1 VAVLPIRR
9 ASLPWSPTPGG
20 ALVLSGGWLTWTG
33 WLFGAV
39 SFLGL
44 VYQVIDARKQR
55 KVHQEELATQEAYA
69 REQRAHAAKV
79 EEHNRTLQGQLN
91 AIQLENRE
99 TEEKLQLTIQEHGR
113 LRPVWSEPNDQDLGV
128 GFVGRRELLDWILG
142 TIALDRNHRIIVLY
156 GRPGIG
162 KSRIALH
169 LAAMIEPE
177 AKHPFRGDGLLWS
190 ELGKTPDQED
200 ILLRWY
206 TAGGGAA
213 GNPGNLSQAVSDL
226 LSTRHP
232 LVIMD
237 DVRSVD
243 DIAPLIDATPGCPT
257 LVTTADERVA
267 DAIIHYHSGA
277 IKHEVM
283 ELTGDEADELLR
295 ERISLTLGTLPPQY
309 IARLTQRV
317 DADPFSII
325 QLGSYVTDTLRRSQ
339 GSVWQSEDLDDV
351 LFSPFAGPDLGTQ
364 HGSHVG
370 QERNISGTDLYRA
383 RIQESLED
391 AVSSSGPA
399 ADGVL
404 DAAARRI
411 LQLMTMLRPRP
422 ESFSAAEIAEIAGG
436 DVDEESAERNLGELA
451 RRSFVI
457 REEPDPLTRDAGGTG
472 DHTAHVY
479 SLHRLAR
486 RTIQDLIPVER
497 GAAAR
502 THRRAARYWSGVVDP
517 NRDAASSYLS
527 ALNREGHTWQRG
539 SRNLLYHLGQMKDR
553 HAARLAFDKV
563 YFELFWWWG
572 LYLRYP
578 VLEDLLG
585 DWKSSE
591 REYATARERAED
603 DRWLRAI
610 TAFQEE
616 YRPAHDGTFFQESD
630 LRHNDRDWT
639 AVEVALTEILAI
651 DHLDGDPAGLADH
664 VQWHTRAL
672 IEFFLADACRFRGL
686 TDQVDRHYATLR
698 QLLTRCVEEQ
708 DTHQEDCAW
717 NLAWLDYEEADNAL
731 DRAARGDSAQY
742 AVAIAQAASSIRC
755 VLTEEP
761 AEEGGA
767 AKLMARPE
775 IDDWEILALACRA
788 WGDAIF
794 AATGPVEATDF
805 YRAAAVFAF
814 AWQYF
819 QKTTPS
825 TDAYTQT
832 FYGDILRHIVG
843 KLQAAHAQ
851 DPARAAEMV
860 SRFLEIRGAFGA
872 SAQSDAAQSDA
883 SPKGT
888 RIASQATYFRE
899 SFPRQAF
906 GIANVRAPYAHQPA
920 MPAALPG
927 TVDQML
933 TRLWH
938 EVQKTAAQPQ
948 AALPGP
954 EPIMW

>member
-1 VAVLPIRR
+1 
-9 ASLPWSPTPGG
+9 
-20 ALVLSGGWLTWTG
+20 LVLSGGWLTWTG

-39 SFLGL
+39 SFIGL
-44 VYQVIDARKQR
+44 VYQVIDARKQK

-69 REQRAHAAKV
+69 QEQKAHAVKV
-79 EEHNRTLQGQLN
+79 EEHNTTLQGQLQ
-91 AIQLENRE
+91 AIQLENRL
-99 TEEKLQLTIQEHGR
+99 TDEKLQLTIRKYGR
-113 LRPVWSEPNDQDLGV
+113 PPPVWSEPNDQDLGV
-128 GFVGRRELLDWILG
+128 DFVGRRALLDRILG
-142 TIALDRNHRIIVLY
+142 TFALDRKPRITIVLY

-162 KSRIALH
+162 KSRIALL
-169 LAAMIEPE
+169 LAEMVHPD
-177 AKHPFRGDGLLWS
+177 AKHPFRGDGLFWS
-190 ELGKTPDQED
+190 ELGKTPDRED

-206 TAGGGAA
+206 NACGGTADD
-213 GNPGNLSQAVSDL
+213 PGHLAQGVNDL
-226 LSTRHP
+226 LRTRHP

-243 DIAPLIDATPGCPT
+243 DITPLIDATPGCPT

-267 DAIIHYHSGA
+267 DEIIRYHSGA
-277 IKHEVM
+277 IKHEVT
-283 ELTGDEADELLR
+283 ELTSDEAVELLQK
-295 ERISLTLGTLPPQY
+295 RIQLTVGTLPPEY
-309 IARLTQRV
+309 IQRLARRV
-317 DADPFSII
+317 DADPFSVI

-339 GSVWQSEDLDDV
+339 GSLWQAEDLDDV
-351 LFSPFAGPDLGTQ
+351 LFSPFARPDMGTQ
-364 HGSHVG
+364 QGSHVG
-370 QERNISGTDLYRA
+370 RERTISGTDLYRA

-391 AVSSSGPA
+391 PASSRGPA
-399 ADGVL
+399 AEGAL
-404 DAAARRI
+404 GSAARGI
-411 LQLMTMLRPRP
+411 LRLMTMLRPRP
-422 ESFSAAEIAEIAGG
+422 ESFSPAEIAEIAGG
-436 DVDEESAERNLGELA
+436 DLDEESARRNLRELA
-451 RRSFVI
+451 QRSFVI
-457 REEPDPLTRDAGGTG
+457 REEPDSLDAGGTG
-472 DHTAHVY
+472 DHSADVY

-486 RTIQDLIPVER
+486 RTIKDLIPVER

-502 THRRAARYWSGVVDP
+502 IHRRAARYWSGVVDP

-603 DRWLRAI
+603 DRWFRAL
-610 TAFQEE
+610 TAFHEE

-630 LRHNDRDWT
+630 LRRNDRDWT

-664 VQWHTRAL
+664 AQWHTRAL
-672 IEFFLADACRFRGL
+672 IEFFLADASRFRGL
-686 TDQVDRHYATLR
+686 TDQADRHYATVR

-708 DTHQEDCAW
+708 DTHHEDCAW

-742 AVAIAQAASSIRC
+742 AVAIAKAASSIRC

-761 AEEGGA
+761 AEEGGEA
-767 AKLMARPE
+767 ELMTRPE
-775 IDDWEILALACRA
+775 IDDWEILTLACRA
-788 WGDAIF
+788 WGDAVF
-794 AATGPVEATDF
+794 AATGPVEATGF
-805 YRAAAVFAF
+805 YQAAAVFAF
-814 AWQYF
+814 AWQYY

-851 DPARAAEMV
+851 DPAWAEEMV

-872 SAQSDAAQSDA
+872 PAFGDAPA
-883 SPKGT
+883 KVTG
-888 RIASQATYFRE
+888 IASQASYFRE

-906 GIANVRAPYAHQPA
+906 GIANVRAPYAHQSA
-920 MPAALPG
+920 MPAALPD
-927 TVDQML
+927 TVDKML

-938 EVQKTAAQPQ
+938 ELQETAVQPQ
-948 AALPGP
+948 EA
-954 EPIMW
+954 

>member
-1 VAVLPIRR
+1 M
-9 ASLPWSPTPGG
+9 
-20 ALVLSGGWLTWTG
+20 LSGWLTWTG
-33 WLFGAV
+33 WVFGAV
-39 SFLGL
+39 SFIGL
-44 VYQVIDARKQR
+44 VYQVIDARKQKIDAR
-55 KVHQEELATQEAYA
+55 KQKKVHTEELATQEAYA
-69 REQRAHAAKV
+69 KEQRAHAAKV
-79 EEHNRTLQGQLN
+79 EEHNRTLQGQLQ

-99 TEEKLQLTIQEHGR
+99 TEEKLRLTIQEHGR

-142 TIALDRNHRIIVLY
+142 TFALDRKHRIVVLY

-162 KSRIALH
+162 KSRIALQ
-169 LAAMIEPE
+169 LAHIVQPE

-190 ELGKTPDQED
+190 ELGKTPDRED

-206 TAGGGAA
+206 NACGGSAGD
-213 GNPGNLSQAVSDL
+213 PGNLAQAVNDL

-232 LVIMD
+232 IVIMD

-257 LVTTADERVA
+257 LVTTADEQVA
-267 DAIIHYHSGA
+267 DEIIRYHSGA
-277 IKHEVM
+277 IKQEVT
-283 ELTGDEADELLR
+283 ELTSDEAAELLR
-295 ERISLTLGTLPPQY
+295 ERIQFTLGTLPAPY
-309 IARLTQRV
+309 IARLVRRV
-317 DADPFSII
+317 DADPFSVI
-325 QLGSYVTDTLRRSQ
+325 QLGSYVTDTLRRSP
-339 GSVWQSEDLDDV
+339 GSLWQAEDLDDV
-351 LFSPFAGPDLGTQ
+351 LFSPFAGPDMGTQ
-364 HGSHVG
+364 QGSRVG
-370 QERNISGTDLYRA
+370 RERNITGTDLYRA
-383 RIQESLED
+383 RIQESLGD
-391 AVSSSGPA
+391 PVSSRGPA
-399 ADGVL
+399 GEGVL
-404 DAAARRI
+404 DSAARRI

-436 DVDEESAERNLGELA
+436 DLDEETAARNLRELA
-451 RRSFVI
+451 QRSFVI
-457 REEPDPLTRDAGGTG
+457 REEPGSLTVDADGTG
-472 DHTAHVY
+472 DHSAYVY

-486 RTIQDLIPVER
+486 RTIKDLIPAER

-517 NRDAASSYLS
+517 NREAASSYLS

-539 SRNLLYHLGQMKDR
+539 SRNLLYHLGQMNDR

-572 LYLRYP
+572 VYLRYP

-603 DRWLRAI
+603 DRWLRAL

-630 LRHNDRDWT
+630 LRRNDRDWT

-651 DHLDGDPAGLADH
+651 DQLDGDPGGLAEH
-664 VQWHTRAL
+664 AQWHTRAL

-686 TDQVDRHYATLR
+686 TDQVDGHLATVR

-731 DRAARGDSAQY
+731 DRAAGGDSAQY

-761 AEEGGA
+761 AEEGGE
-767 AKLMARPE
+767 AKLMARAE

-788 WGDAIF
+788 WGDAVF
-794 AATGPVEATDF
+794 AGTGPVEATDF
-805 YRAAAVFAF
+805 YQAAAVFAF
-814 AWQYF
+814 AWQYY
-819 QKTTPS
+819 QKTIPS

-851 DPARAAEMV
+851 DPARAAGMV
-860 SRFLEIRGAFGA
+860 SRFLEIRGAFGPA
-872 SAQSDAAQSDA
+872 ALADAP
-883 SPKGT
+883 PKGT
-888 RIASQATYFRE
+888 AVGSQAAYFRE

-906 GIANVRAPYAHQPA
+906 GIANVRAPYAHQPTI
-920 MPAALPG
+920 PKALPA

-933 TRLWH
+933 ARLWQK
-938 EVQKTAAQPQ
+938 VQETAAQSQ
-948 AALPGP
+948 AA
-954 EPIMW
+954 